1 MVATHSRPSVI
12 RGVTI
17 FSARFVRNHFR
28 VSISALSLIACLE
41 ICHVNSL
48 ADDRSEQVAPPN
60 VPTWSGFLTGIP
72 GNQVDPTG
80 LPLNWTP
87 ESVSWKATLP
97 GEGQSSPVVW
107 GDSAF
112 VTTVEGPNKETYHVS
127 RIDLTDGKVDWTK
140 SVQST
145 DPVESTYL
153 VSRAAPTPVCDAA
166 SVYVFFE
173 SGDLVALT
181 HQGEEVWKRSLSQD
195 YGRFDNKFG
204 LAASPVQ
211 DEHSLY
217 ILIDHAGPSYLLAI
231 NKKDG
236 STRWKTP
243 RESRRSWS
251 SPFLATI
258 DGQAQ
263 IVCSSV
269 GSVDG
274 YDADAGK
281 QLWSHTDVGA
291 NSSATPI
298 VFHGNQVLLGAAV
311 RPSEGTSEKAE
322 RTNLL
327 GRIVRNDDGWKFV
340 VEWVAEKARG
350 SFSSPV
356 SLQNRAYWINSS
368 GVIYCLDL
376 KSGKELFS
384 KRLPCGPCWATPIP
398 VGDRIYAFGKDG
410 ITTVLQASDEY
421 IELAAS
427 NRLWA
432 APEEAEKKADAPSIQ
447 GEQDPSRRRAM
458 QNAAGPIQ
466 YGAVIIPNQI
476 LIRSGNTLHC
486 LKTSESLSQ

>member
-1 MVATHSRPSVI
+1 VLDTK
-12 RGVTI
+12 
-17 FSARFVRNHFR
+17 
-28 VSISALSLIACLE
+28 
-41 ICHVNSL
+41 
-48 ADDRSEQVAPPN
+48 QV
-60 VPTWSGFLTGIP
+60 WSGFLTGVP
-72 GNQVDPTG
+72 GNQIDPAG
-80 LPLNWTP
+80 LPLSWTP
-87 ESVSWKATLP
+87 ESVSWKAKLP

-107 GDSAF
+107 SDSAF
-112 VTTVEGPNKETYHVS
+112 VTSVEGPNKETYHVS
-127 RIDLTDGKVDWTK
+127 RIDLSDGNVMWTK

-153 VSRAAPTPVCDAA
+153 VSRAAPTPVCDARC
-166 SVYVFFE
+166 VYAFFE

-181 HQGEEVWKRSLSQD
+181 HAGEEIWKRSISQD
-195 YGRFDNKFG
+195 YGRFDNRFG

-211 DEHSLY
+211 DEDSLY
-217 ILIDHAGPSYLLAI
+217 LLIDHGGPSYLLAI

-258 DGQAQ
+258 EGQTQ

-274 YDADAGK
+274 YDPVSGQ

-298 VFHGNQVLLGAAV
+298 VFHGNQVLLGAVV

-327 GRIVRNDDGWKFV
+327 GRIVRDNDAWKFV

-356 SLQNRAYWINSS
+356 SLGNRAYWINSS

-376 KSGKELFS
+376 KTGKELFS

-410 ITTVLQASDEY
+410 VTTVLQASDEY
-421 IELAAS
+421 IELAPA

-447 GEQDPSRRRAM
+447 GEQDPNRRRAM

-466 YGAVIIPNQI
+466 YGAVIVPNQI
-476 LIRSGNTLHC
+476 LIRSGNTLYC
-486 LKTSESLSQ
+486 LKSVEAVPQ